1 MVTVQARPPKEEAVR
16 IKERAAKRKMTG
28 VTLQYTD
35 DDRVFFEDVAGI
47 GDAKV
52 ESAALLSSPVLRD
65 MPGLTITWGH
75 IC

>member
-52 ESAALLSSPVLRD
+52 EKYCIA
-65 MPGLTITWGH
+65 
-75 IC
+75 

>member
-1 MVTVQARPPKEEAVR
+1 
-16 IKERAAKRKMTG
+16 MTG

-52 ESAALLSSPVLRD
+52 ESAALLSSPVLSLVKLS
-65 MPGLTITWGH
+65 PGGIYDELVMNHVYRWPSI
-75 IC
+75 ISCVDC